1 MVRPMPAPRK
11 NPPKTEI
18 NNLSLVTTGYGTVAT
33 ATANREIAAALFRL
47 NILPIWCQANMMKGR
62 LIIMIRNAK
71 GNFVFSW
78 INNEIPVTP
87 PSIKSFGIKNPF
99 NSKPAE
105 VRREGWTEHHGQYA
119 RRFVFP
125 ASLFSQT
132 CTGLKSVYPFCP
144 ESFEFG
150 AVWYLR
156 IAGSWIFQR

>member
-18 NNLSLVTTGYGTVAT
+18 NNLSLVTTGYGIVAT

-105 VRREGWTEHHGQYA
+105 STPRSMNRTSRAVCKAFCLSCFTLFADMYRLKICLSVLPR
-119 RRFVFP
+119 VF
-125 ASLFSQT
+125 
-132 CTGLKSVYPFCP
+132 
-144 ESFEFG
+144 
-150 AVWYLR
+150 
-156 IAGSWIFQR
+156 